1 LIEINGVRPNQFVEG
16 VVQLLVLVHAVVRA
30 IGRQVIVLE
39 DMAELLRIV
48 TIGQAKDIEEALS

>member
-1 LIEINGVRPNQFVEG
+1 M
-16 VVQLLVLVHAVVRA
+16 LVLVHAVVRA